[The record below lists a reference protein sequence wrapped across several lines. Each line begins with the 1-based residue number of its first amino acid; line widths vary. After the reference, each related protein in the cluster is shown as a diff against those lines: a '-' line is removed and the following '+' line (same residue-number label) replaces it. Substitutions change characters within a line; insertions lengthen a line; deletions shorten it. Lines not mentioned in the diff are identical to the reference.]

1 MIYET
6 KFKDR
11 PAVAL
16 ETHKLIALFLP
27 NDGGKMVSLK
37 RKENNKELLAVK
49 EGDTYKVLTE
59 TGSYVESE
67 CSGFD
72 DMFPT
77 VDPYTPQNGKYKGV
91 TYPCHGEVCRIP
103 HQYTILENQVNFY
116 AESKLFDVT
125 YYKSVAITKS
135 GGFAIRYVIK
145 NSGDED
151 FPFLWAGHIMLKG
164 EDGMRVF
171 TPFPKDTKTEFMFA
185 SSGYD
190 KETLPKDRLMGYI
203 PEKGATYKFYYLDK
217 IPEGWFGISYPD
229 NSKLFFNYNEEVL
242 PYLGIWLNNGEFQN
256 IYTITPEPCNLPFDA
271 PDRAEKRG
279 LNAKI
284 KAKDSFEF
292 VINIELEK

>member
-11 PAVAL
+11 IAIAV
-16 ETHKLIALFLP
+16 ETDKLIATFLP
-27 NDGGKMVSLK
+27 KDGGKMASLK
-37 RKENNKELLAVK
+37 RKYDGKELLAVK
-49 EGDTYKVLTE
+49 DGDTYKVLTE
-59 TGSYVESE
+59 GGSYVESE

-77 VDPYTPQNGKYKGV
+77 VDPYTPSEGKYKGV
-91 TYPCHGEVCRIP
+91 TYPCHGEVCRIS
-103 HQYTILENQVNFY
+103 HEYKILENQVNFF
-116 AESKLFDVT
+116 AKSKLFDVT

-135 GGFAIRYVIK
+135 GGFAIRYDIE
-145 NSGDED
+145 NLGEED

-164 EDGMRVF
+164 EDGMRVL

-217 IPEGWFGISYPD
+217 IPEGWFGLSYPD
-229 NSKLFFNYNEEVL
+229 NSKLYFNYNKDVL
-242 PYLGIWLNNGEFQN
+242 PYLGIWLNNGDFQN

-271 PDRAEKRG
+271 PHKAAERG
-279 LNAKI
+279 LNASI

-292 VINIELEK
+292 VLNIELEK

>member
-6 KFKDR
+6 RFKDR
-11 PAVAL
+11 LAIGV
-16 ETHKLIALFLP
+16 ESDKLIALFLP

-37 RKENNKELLAVK
+37 RKCDGKELLAVK

-59 TGSYVESE
+59 TGSYVDSE

-77 VDPYTPQNGKYKGV
+77 VDPYTPEEGRYKGV

-103 HQYTILENQVNFY
+103 HEYKILENQVDFF
-116 AESKLFDVT
+116 AKSKLFDVE
-125 YYKSVAITKS
+125 YHKSVAITNN
-135 GGFAIRYVIK
+135 GGFAIRYDIK
-145 NSGDED
+145 NLGEDD

-164 EDGMRVF
+164 EDEMRVL
-171 TPFPKDTKTEFMFA
+171 TPFPDDTKTEFMFA
-185 SSGYD
+185 SAGYD
-190 KETLPKDRLMGYI
+190 TEKLPKDRLSGYV

-217 IPEGWFGISYPD
+217 IPEGWFGVSYAD
-229 NSKLFFNYNEEVL
+229 NSKLIFNYNKEVL

-271 PDRAEKRG
+271 PNRAQKRG
-279 LNAKI
+279 LTATIRAKE
-284 KAKDSFEF
+284 SFEF
-292 VINIELEK
+292 VLNIELEK